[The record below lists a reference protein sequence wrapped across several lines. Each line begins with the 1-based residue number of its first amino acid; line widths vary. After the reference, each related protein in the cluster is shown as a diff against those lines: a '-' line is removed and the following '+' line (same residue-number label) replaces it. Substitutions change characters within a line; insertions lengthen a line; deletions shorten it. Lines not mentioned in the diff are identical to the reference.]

1 VFGVYTEKYDS
12 RVDQVGTM
20 TTPYGA
26 FPVLRTATDLTR
38 TSGLATLATSRTFSW
53 SAECFGTVATIQSQD
68 FETAAEFTDAAEV
81 RRLAP

>member
-1 VFGVYTEKYDS
+1 MYTEQYVS

-26 FPVLRTATDLTR
+26 FPVLRVAHRSDPHR
-38 TSGLATLATSRTFSW
+38 GRRRVLATSRTFAW
-53 SAECFGTVATIQSQD
+53 IAECFGTVATIASQD
-68 FETAAEFTDAAEV
+68 FETGAEFTDAAEV